1 MAPGAGALER
11 RRKPRRRSDP
21 PPRHSRR
28 ARCVTGGVRRNTS
41 LRPLAAAAAR
51 GGALFLGGFVLLGLV
66 AVVRG
71 RDRDLALWLVDLRDV
86 PEVLRVAVVLA
97 IGMMLVAWALGRSRW
112 LRPAAALA
120 AIVLGVAAARDALR
134 FWDLV
139 GSAPV
144 RPMLPIPLSAFL
156 VLAMAGLALAAVRL
170 PVRPAGR
177 SPIVAMLVAAA
188 GWALVFPLFQMFF
201 FGTTD
206 YRRPAD
212 AAVVF
217 GARVYANGQPSP
229 LLGDRIRAAV
239 DLYRAGLVPLLVMS
253 GGDGT
258 DGHNEASVMRDTA
271 IALGVPATA
280 IEVDPDG
287 VTTEA
292 TVANTLALISAP
304 DGRAVRILAVSQAYH
319 LPRVKLAYQ
328 AAGADV
334 FTVPTTDLQPIG
346 AMPLYV
352 LREVPAFWSYLVRD
366 CLF

>member
-1 MAPGAGALER
+1 
-11 RRKPRRRSDP
+11 
-21 PPRHSRR
+21 
-28 ARCVTGGVRRNTS
+28 VRRDTP
-41 LRPLAAAAAR
+41 LRRLAAAAACGAVPAAAR

-86 PEVLRVAVVLA
+86 PGVLRIAVFLA
-97 IGMMLVAWALGRSRW
+97 TGIVLVAWAFGRSRW
-112 LRPAAALA
+112 LRPAAATA
-120 AIVLGVAAARDALR
+120 ALVLGAAAARDAFR

-144 RPMLPIPLSAFL
+144 RPMLPIPLSGL
-156 VLAMAGLALAAVRL
+156 LGLAMGGLALAALRL
-170 PVRPAGR
+170 PARRAGR
-177 SPIVAMLVAAA
+177 SPVVAMLAAAA
-188 GWALVFPLFQMFF
+188 GWALVFPMLQMLF

-212 AAVVF
+212 VAVVF

-229 LLGDRIRAAV
+229 LLRDRIRTAV

-253 GGDGT
+253 GGDGA
-258 DGHNEASVMRDTA
+258 DGHNEAAVMRDTA
-271 IALGVPATA
+271 VANGVPAAA

-292 TVANTLALISAP
+292 TVANTLALLDPTGAHP
-304 DGRAVRILAVSQAYH
+304 LRIMAVSQAYH

-328 AAGADV
+328 VAGTDV

-352 LREVPAFWSYLVRD
+352 LREVPAFWSYLIRD